1 MTPQHEANP
10 KLKRVLFSVVTELEK
25 ISAIAWYISKD
36 AKDTCGAICPS
47 SIEDWSDEALIVEIE
62 RRTLQI
68 EERKRYIAGLHGGA
82 EGHQRAAE
90 HRADELYQK
99 YCGKRE

>member
-10 KLKRVLFSVVTELEK
+10 KLKRVLASIVQELGRINVV
-25 ISAIAWYISKD
+25 AWDISKD
-36 AKDTCGAICPS
+36 PKDACGPICAS
-47 SIEDWSDEALIVEIE
+47 SIPDWSDEALIREIE

-68 EERKRYIAGLHGGA
+68 EKRKRYIAGLHGGA
-82 EGHQRAAE
+82 DGHQRAAE

-99 YCGKRE
+99 YCGQR

>member
-10 KLKRVLFSVVTELEK
+10 KLKRVLYSVVSELEK
-25 ISAIAWYISKD
+25 ISSIAWYTSKD
-36 AKDTCGAICPS
+36 AKDACGVIDPSAIP
-47 SIEDWSDEALIVEIE
+47 DWSDEALIVEIE

-82 EGHQRAAE
+82 DGHRRAAE

-99 YCGKRE
+99 YCGKC